1 MMSWHAYYASVIRI
15 IKGTPAQET
24 MPSGGHRWG
33 SFPCNCRHGLRGS
46 GK

>member
-1 MMSWHAYYASVIRI
+1 MSWHAYYASVIRI

-33 SFPCNCRHGLRGS
+33 VFRVSKGVFDE
-46 GK
+46 